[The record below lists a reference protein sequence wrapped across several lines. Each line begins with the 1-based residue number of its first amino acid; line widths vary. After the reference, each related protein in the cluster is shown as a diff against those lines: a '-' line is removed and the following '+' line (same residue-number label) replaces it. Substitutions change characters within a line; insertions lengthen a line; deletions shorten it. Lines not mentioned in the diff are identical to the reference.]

1 MQRSP
6 ILVCPQAE
14 IRINWKDEE
23 GNLDNGE
30 EKIENLQGSCVNI
43 YIKKS
48 EVNLQIIFVRPILKI
63 REASSGG
70 IDLIKSD

>member
-14 IRINWKDEE
+14 IRTNWTDEE

-30 EKIENLQGSCVNI
+30 EKNRESSGKLCYHI
-43 YIKKS
+43 YKS
-48 EVNLQIIFVRPILKI
+48 EVNLQIISVRPILEI

-70 IDLIKSD
+70 LT